1 MPAPERDALAKAIRV
16 AEAAQSLRVCMPD
29 WCPGFFD
36 GQLTQLER
44 ELTEALA
51 GVEACRAMGC
61 AAVATVEIATARNAL
76 AAANRSCTDCD
87 PSVSMT
93 AALLA
98 TWTGWSGQRAAAI
111 QVGGARVALRPS
123 A

>member
-1 MPAPERDALAKAIRV
+1 MLVGVWSALAVPVALGQGDDPATAAAGAAMPAPERDALAKAIRV

-51 GVEACRAMGC
+51 GVEARAVQWG
-61 AAVATVEIATARNAL
+61 VPQWPPVQSRRLATRWQRRTAL
-76 AAANRSCTDCD
+76 AR
-87 PSVSMT
+87 T
-93 AALLA
+93 A
-98 TWTGWSGQRAAAI
+98 T
-111 QVGGARVALRPS
+111 RVPQ
-123 A
+123 